1 MIKTAIFI
9 LLICLALTVAAC
21 VVTAPM
27 PQQEAPSSSPPPS
40 SPPPPSSSTPQ
51 PLLVIPEV
59 PQSTEQIMRRYTWGY
74 GGKKWTWELQIPQSL
89 YEYYKGIPRLPT
101 ANYSVYI
108 THPGDDTFIDYLVS
122 DIERKARK
130 EDYGELEKVE
140 FATAFV
146 QSLPYTS
153 DSITTPYDEYPRY
166 PIETLVDKGGDC
178 EDTSIL
184 LASLVSRMGY
194 GVVLIIYPGKHSAI
208 GVSGGDG
215 MNGTY
220 FQYSGANYY
229 YIETT
234 DTGWRVGEIP
244 EEYQDMKALLY
255 DMTPTSILTHEWEAR
270 GEGTTVELEV
280 TVENWGTAKA
290 DEVYIYA
297 GFDAGD
303 DKLWNSQG
311 SETFLLAVDQR
322 ITIRFTLQVPL
333 EKHTR
338 LVIQIIDDGYAVD
351 ESYSEWF
358 DT

>member
-1 MIKTAIFI
+1 MRSFVTSAVVAGS
-9 LLICLALTVAAC
+9 LLVLASCALPPASSLPE
-21 VVTAPM
+21 TAP
-27 PQQEAPSSSPPPS
+27 P
-40 SPPPPSSSTPQ
+40 SPPPPTPQ
-51 PLLVIPEV
+51 PSPSPLPEVVQEV
-59 PQSTEQIMRRYTWGY
+59 PQSTELLTRHYAWEF
-74 GGKKWTWELQIPQSL
+74 GGEWNWELTIPESL